1 MCVLKNSAKRFIL
14 YIKKQAGERS
24 AAKKDG
30 RIMKKMKVAVVGYG
44 GMGGW
49 HTEKLLKSD
58 VAELAGIYDIRRE
71 RNELA
76 ESRGIHAYGSLRE
89 LLQDSEVELVTVAVP
104 NDAHEDVVVKAL
116 NAGKNVI
123 CEKPVA
129 LSLESLNRM
138 IEAAEKNHV
147 HFSTH
152 QNRRWDVDYLVMK
165 QVHDSGELGKVINI
179 ESRIHGSRG
188 IPSDWRGE
196 KVHGGGMLYDW
207 GIHLIDQMLM
217 IFGFE
222 NVESVYCICD
232 HITNQEVDDGF
243 RLDLNFKN
251 GQRAMV
257 EVGTYNFIAMPRFYM
272 RAEKGSALIAD
283 WREEAQVER
292 CTHWHESEVLPV
304 ETAAGLTK
312 TMAPRDGITTETY
325 RVPKPQSDVH
335 DYYRNFIAT
344 IRGEATQCVTYD
356 QMRTDLRVILAAFES
371 AKEGKIVKL

>member
-1 MCVLKNSAKRFIL
+1 MCVLKNFAKRFIL
-14 YIKKQAGERS
+14 YIKKQAGKRS

-152 QNRRWDVDYLVMK
+152 QNRRWDVDYLAMK

-222 NVESVYCICD
+222 NFESVYCICA

-251 GQRAMV
+251 GQRATV

-272 RAEKGSALIAD
+272 RAEKGSALITD
-283 WREEAQVER
+283 WREEAQVVK

-312 TMAPRDGITTETY
+312 TMAPRDGITTDTY

-371 AKEGKIVKL
+371 AKEGKVVKL

>member
-1 MCVLKNSAKRFIL
+1 MCVLKIFAKRFIL

-89 LLQDSEVELVTVAVP
+89 LLQDSKVELVTVAVP
-104 NDAHEDVVVKAL
+104 NDAHEDVVIKAL

-152 QNRRWDVDYLVMK
+152 QNRRWDVDYLAMK

-251 GQRAMV
+251 GQRATV

-272 RAEKGSALIAD
+272 RAEKGSALITD
-283 WREEAQVER
+283 WREEAQVVK

-312 TMAPRDGITTETY
+312 TMAPRDGITTDTY

>member
-1 MCVLKNSAKRFIL
+1 MCVLKNFAKRFIL

-152 QNRRWDVDYLVMK
+152 QNRRWDVDYLAMK

-251 GQRAMV
+251 GQRATV

-283 WREEAQVER
+283 WREEAQVVK

-312 TMAPRDGITTETY
+312 TMAPRDGITTDTY